1 MQTDRIKKDNYKVFD
16 MISRYLNDASDYID
30 ENEINEIADL
40 GVSYEYAFGV
50 ILAAAF
56 DMDIVENEEDK
67 KLFNRYF
74 SKMFHR
80 LDVNEFYDNLY
91 YRNIKIPV
99 MKIGNCELKYEKYK
113 PFEGFVCDDI
123 LADAAGVQIPQI
135 GFFETEFVYPAV
147 LEDERLWMSVTPNE
161 IETMKEAVERAHG
174 KVLAF
179 GLGLGYFPYMVSE
192 KSDVESVTIVEMNE
206 EIIELFKKH
215 ILPQFGNI
223 DKVNVIQADAFDY
236 ARNYLPEGNYD
247 FVYTDLWHDV
257 SDGADMYLEMKKFEK
272 QNPDVEF
279 MYWIEK
285 SIVCYL

>member
-1 MQTDRIKKDNYKVFD
+1 MQIDRIKKDNHKVFD

-80 LDVNEFYDNLY
+80 LDVNEFYYNLY
-91 YRNIKIPV
+91 YRNIRIPV

-147 LEDERLWMSVTPNE
+147 LEDGRL
-161 IETMKEAVERAHG
+161 
-174 KVLAF
+174 
-179 GLGLGYFPYMVSE
+179 
-192 KSDVESVTIVEMNE
+192 
-206 EIIELFKKH
+206 
-215 ILPQFGNI
+215 
-223 DKVNVIQADAFDY
+223 
-236 ARNYLPEGNYD
+236 
-247 FVYTDLWHDV
+247 
-257 SDGADMYLEMKKFEK
+257 
-272 QNPDVEF
+272 
-279 MYWIEK
+279 
-285 SIVCYL
+285 